1 MKKIVL
7 LANTGWFIYNFRI
20 ALLNDIYNSNYDVV
34 VIAPNDKYTE
44 KLKVLGYKVC
54 DWKLNR
60 SSLNPILELFS
71 ILDLI
76 KKINQEKPD
85 LIHNFTI
92 KACLYGTIASK
103 FTNVKYVINSIT
115 GLGHLFINN
124 SVLIRIV
131 RFFLKPIYSFIF
143 NSSGSKMIF
152 ENFEDQEF
160 FIKIGIIKNSKNT
173 FLIEGSGVD
182 SEFFKPS
189 ENVKFESSGPIK
201 LLFPSRLIL
210 EKGIEEVLVA
220 HNQLLKKGENIQLYI
235 AGEIDY
241 GNRSSINKKF
251 RQKINQNKNIFLLG
265 HRSDMREVFSKSDIV
280 VLPSWREGLSKSL
293 IEAGSME
300 KPIVTTDT
308 PGCRNIIDHGVNG
321 LLVPIKDP
329 KAIEL
334 AILFFIKNKI
344 AAKNFGKN
352 LRCKVQ
358 KKFDV
363 KIINNQTIALYKKIL
378 N

>member
-1 MKKIVL
+1 MKKIVF
-7 LANTGWFIYNFRI
+7 LANTGWFIYNFRLS
-20 ALLNDIYNSNYDVV
+20 LLKDISNSNYDVV
-34 VIAPNDKYTE
+34 VIAPYDKYTE

-76 KKINQEKPD
+76 KKINHEKPD

-92 KACLYGTIASK
+92 KPCLYGTIASK
-103 FTNVKYVINSIT
+103 FTNVKDVINSIT

-124 SVLIRIV
+124 SILIRII
-131 RFFLKPIYSFIF
+131 RFFLKPIYTFIF

-160 FIKIGIIKNSKNT
+160 FINIGIIKNNKIS

-182 SEFFKPS
+182 SEFFKPFKDDKS
-189 ENVKFESSGPIK
+189 ESSGPVK

-220 HNQLLKKGENIQLYI
+220 HNQLVKKGENIKLYI
-235 AGEIDY
+235 AGEIDD

-251 RQKINQNKNIFLLG
+251 RKKFNQNKNIFFLG
-265 HRSDMREVFSKSDIV
+265 HRSDMREVFSNSDII
-280 VLPSWREGLSKSL
+280 VLPSWREGLSKAL

-300 KPIVTTDT
+300 KPIITTDT

-334 AILFFIKNKI
+334 AILFFMKNKI
-344 AAKNFGKN
+344 TAKNFGKN

-363 KIINNQTIALYKKIL
+363 KIINNQTIALYKKFL

>member
-1 MKKIVL
+1 MKKVVL

-20 ALLNDIYNSNYDVV
+20 ALLNDIYSSNYDVV

-71 ILDLI
+71 LLDLI

-92 KACLYGTIASK
+92 KPCLYGTIASK
-103 FTNVKYVINSIT
+103 FTNVKDVINSIT
-115 GLGHLFINN
+115 GLGHIFINN
-124 SVLIRIV
+124 SIFIRIV

-152 ENFEDQEF
+152 ENFEDQKF

-173 FLIEGSGVD
+173 LLIEGSGVD

-189 ENVKFESSGPIK
+189 KNVKSESSGPIK

-220 HNQLLKKGENIQLYI
+220 HNQLVKKGENIQLYI

-241 GNRSSINKKF
+241 GNRSSIKKKF
-251 RQKINQNKNIFLLG
+251 RQKINQNKN
-265 HRSDMREVFSKSDIV
+265 
-280 VLPSWREGLSKSL
+280 GL
-293 IEAGSME
+293 
-300 KPIVTTDT
+300 
-308 PGCRNIIDHGVNG
+308 
-321 LLVPIKDP
+321 
-329 KAIEL
+329 
-334 AILFFIKNKI
+334 
-344 AAKNFGKN
+344 
-352 LRCKVQ
+352 
-358 KKFDV
+358 
-363 KIINNQTIALYKKIL
+363 
-378 N
+378 